1 MNRPGQLS
9 QPVRMSVGYHVSRA
23 ARRIGW
29 ALVYTAALCAGGLI
43 AVVISHA

>member
-9 QPVRMSVGYHVSRA
+9 QPVRMSVGYHISRT

-29 ALVYTAALCAGGLI
+29 ALVYTAAFLMGGL
-43 AVVISHA
+43 VSLVLF